1 VNPAVPRRLTFALIL
16 CCAVA
21 AALLTAPF
29 LGQRAAL
36 AALFTLLAGA
46 LLGSLISKK
55 RSGTGALRD
64 GAGGRSTA
72 PPGTAT
78 TNREAGR
85 TGALLE
91 ATMNCMREG
100 VLVVDQGTRV
110 VASNRAALDIFG
122 DAGRHLE
129 GRRLSELT
137 RIPDVYAAFD
147 AALNR
152 EEAAEVKVEMRESDR
167 VTFDLR
173 VVPLRLDDQEGTRGA
188 IGVFFDITRLE
199 RLERVRQE
207 FLSNVSHELRTP
219 LTAIIAFVETLEG
232 GAMGDPENSRRFI
245 SIIGRN
251 AARMHSL
258 INDILELSAIEAGT
272 VFIEARP
279 VRLWQMVND
288 VTTSLA
294 SRAEAR
300 GVTLVNEVPPD
311 TVVFADPRRL
321 EQMLTNLVDNAIKF
335 NREGGS
341 VAIRHEREARDRI
354 SVTDAGD
361 GIPPEHIKRIFE
373 RFYRV
378 DRARSREMGGTGLGL
393 AIVKHL
399 ARAHGGE
406 ASVHSTPGVG
416 STFTVELP
424 PAPASCEP
432 ATSAPGQSND
442 EPGTRILPQTY
453 SSSR

>member
-1 VNPAVPRRLTFALIL
+1 LWA
-16 CCAVA
+16 
-21 AALLTAPF
+21 
-29 LGQRAAL
+29 
-36 AALFTLLAGA
+36 
-46 LLGSLISKK
+46 
-55 RSGTGALRD
+55 D
-64 GAGGRSTA
+64 
-72 PPGTAT
+72 
-78 TNREAGR
+78 E
-85 TGALLE
+85 
-91 ATMNCMREG
+91 
-100 VLVVDQGTRV
+100 LVVAR
-110 VASNRAALDIFG
+110 
-122 DAGRHLE
+122 
-129 GRRLSELT
+129 
-137 RIPDVYAAFD
+137 
-147 AALNR
+147 
-152 EEAAEVKVEMRESDR
+152 
-167 VTFDLR
+167 
-173 VVPLRLDDQEGTRGA
+173 RGA

-251 AARMHSL
+251 AARMRSL

-321 EQMLTNLVDNAIKF
+321 EQMLTNLVDNAVKF
-335 NREGGS
+335 NREGGEVS
-341 VAIRHEREARDRI
+341 IRHERETRDRI

-432 ATSAPGQSND
+432 AASATGQSAA
-442 EPGTRILPQTY
+442 EPDTHSLPRAFLRRVVQLERLRQ
-453 SSSR
+453 SESFRRRQVLVEGAGVVRVQVVLHRRDLFG